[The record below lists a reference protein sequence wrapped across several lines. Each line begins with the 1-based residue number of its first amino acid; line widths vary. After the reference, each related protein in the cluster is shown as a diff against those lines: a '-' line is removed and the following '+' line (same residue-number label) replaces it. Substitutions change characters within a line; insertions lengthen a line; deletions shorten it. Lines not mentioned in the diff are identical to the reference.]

1 MNSESAS
8 AECVSFLLAA
18 GIHDISRGERNYAS
32 LEKLLGQ
39 EQLQRCLPLWQSL
52 LARSADPDMALNN
65 LERFLS
71 TENAVPLLEEILS
84 HHPDAIETL
93 INLMGTSQF
102 LSDTLMTQPAAI
114 AMLGFPLSRTPTKEE
129 LITELQAEVSS
140 SYEDSTVLRVIRN
153 YRARQ
158 LLRIGINDIMRDR
171 PLEEVTADIAY
182 VAEAAVNVAL
192 TQAERTVRKRFGNPV
207 SVHGQFGK
215 MIVLAF
221 GKLGGGELNYSSDI
235 DLMIVYDE
243 DGQTDGKLQ
252 VTLEEYYSRVTTEM
266 LRLLTAA
273 PAAYRVDF
281 RLRPEGQRG
290 PLVRSLSSTLSYYD
304 TLGRTWE
311 RQALIKVRPIAGDS
325 ELGTRFLQAIE
336 PFIYRKYLAF
346 AEISEV
352 KAIKRKIEQRALRQ
366 GDDTRDVKTGYGGI
380 RDIEFVIQFLQLLN
394 GGELPAVRNNN
405 TLHAIT
411 ALLRADCLTPTEGE
425 ILEKGYRFLRRTEHR
440 LQLLSDLQTHHLP
453 DRPEELRRL
462 AIRLGYYDQA
472 ETAQSQ
478 FLSDFRQVTTLNRKV
493 LNHLLH
499 DAFADA
505 AQIDSPETDL
515 ILLPE
520 DQNDRAATTLKR
532 FGFRDSATAL
542 RNIQLLAEEPV
553 PFLPTRRCRHFLAS
567 IIRKL
572 LLALSET
579 PDPDMALTNLEK
591 VTASL
596 GAKGVLWELFSFNEP
611 SLKLYVELCASSQ
624 YLSQILMSHPGMID
638 ELLDSLVLNQPR
650 TRDDLQ
656 RELQELCQGAD
667 PELINRIL
675 HSFQNKEL
683 LRIGVQDILSKRPL
697 RDTLAS
703 LSDLAQTLLHQIV
716 HREYQLLCRR
726 WGVPRMPDSDRAC
739 RFAIVGLG
747 KLGGREM
754 SYQSDLDLIL
764 IYEADGKTDSSNGQ
778 STDNIHFFSEL
789 AQRMIKSL
797 GHHGPLGRLY
807 QVDMRLRPTGKSGS
821 LVVPL
826 EGFRKYYAEG
836 EAQLWER
843 QALTRARIVEG
854 EPVFSDIVLQV
865 IHEATYLSE
874 WSPAVIDEILSMRI
888 RMEASRS
895 ETDLKRGKGGIVD
908 VEFLVQ
914 SFLLKYGCQYS
925 SIRQPNIWEAL
936 TALMQVKLID
946 QETYRLVHDHY
957 TFLRTIESRLRM
969 LHHQSLESLPASSV
983 DMLTLVRRMGYLET
997 DADRAIQSFKST
1009 LTMQTEQMRKVFLE
1023 MMAQERNISAAD
1035 GQSLQH

>member
-8 AECVSFLLAA
+8 AECMSFLLAA

-32 LEKLLGQ
+32 LEKLLGK
-39 EQLQRCLPLWQSL
+39 EKLYRWLPLWESL

-71 TENAVPLLEEILS
+71 TENAVSLLENILRQ
-84 HHPDAIETL
+84 HPDAIETL

-129 LITELQAEVSS
+129 LIAELQAEVSA
-140 SYEDSTVLRVIRN
+140 SYEDSTVLRVIRS

-171 PLEEVTADIAY
+171 PLEEVTADIAN

-207 SVHGQFGK
+207 SVQGQPGS

-235 DLMIVYDE
+235 DLMVVYDE

-252 VTLEEYYSRVTTEM
+252 VTVEEYYSRVTTEM

-290 PLVRSLSSTLSYYD
+290 PLVRSLNSTLSYYD

-311 RQALIKVRPIAGDS
+311 RQALIKVRPIAGDA

-352 KAIKRKIEQRALRQ
+352 KAIKRKIEQRALKQ

-462 AIRLGYYDQA
+462 AIRLGYHDQV
-472 ETAQSQ
+472 ETAPSQ
-478 FLSDFRQVTTLNRKV
+478 FLSDFRLVTTLNRKV

-505 AQIDSPETDL
+505 AQMDAPETDL

-520 DQNDRAATTLKR
+520 DQNDRAAATLKR
-532 FGFRDSATAL
+532 YGFRDTATAL

-572 LLALSET
+572 LVALSET

-638 ELLDSLVLNQPR
+638 ELLDSLVLNQPKSLEE
-650 TRDDLQ
+650 LQ

-667 PELINRIL
+667 PDLINRIL

-683 LRIGVQDILSKRPL
+683 LRIGVQDILGKRHL
-697 RDTLAS
+697 RETLAS
-703 LSDLAQTLLHQIV
+703 LSDLAQTLLQHIV
-716 HREYQLLCRR
+716 HREYQQLCKR
-726 WGVPRMPDSDRAC
+726 WGVPRLPDSENEC

-764 IYEADGKTDSSNGQ
+764 LYEADGKTDSINGQ
-778 STDNIHFFSEL
+778 STDNIHFFSEM
-789 AQRMIKSL
+789 AQKIIKAL
-797 GHHGPLGRLY
+797 GHLGPQGRLY

-843 QALTRARIVEG
+843 QALTRARIVDGDAE
-854 EPVFSDIVLQV
+854 FSAVVLKV
-865 IHEATYLSE
+865 IHEATYQAD
-874 WSPAVIDEILSMRI
+874 WSPAKLDEILSMRT

-895 ETDLKRGKGGIVD
+895 EQDLKRGKGGIVD

-914 SFLLKYGCQYS
+914 TFLLKYGCRHPT
-925 SIRQPNIWEAL
+925 IRHPNIWDAIAAL
-936 TALMQVKLID
+936 LLERLLDESSCEVID
-946 QETYRLVHDHY
+946 THY
-957 TFLRTIESRLRM
+957 TFLRTIESRLRL
-969 LHHQSLESLPASSV
+969 LHHQSLDSLPASPL
-983 DMLTLVRRMGYLET
+983 DMLTLVRRIGYAGANAE
-997 DADRAIQSFKST
+997 DSIQQFK
-1009 LTMQTEQMRKVFLE
+1009 LNLAHQTARMRSIFLE
-1023 MMAQERNISAAD
+1023 IMARERNINIAD
-1035 GQSLQH
+1035 GQSLPS